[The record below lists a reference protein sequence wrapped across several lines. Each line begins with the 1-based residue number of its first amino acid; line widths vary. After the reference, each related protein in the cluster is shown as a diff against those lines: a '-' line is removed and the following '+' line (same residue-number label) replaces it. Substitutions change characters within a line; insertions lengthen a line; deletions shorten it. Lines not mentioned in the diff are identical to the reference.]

1 MKFEDKG
8 FLINKN
14 KYNEN
19 SVIAEFYTENNGKV
33 SGLIFG
39 ATSTKIKNFLLIG
52 NLFNVQ
58 YNLKNQ
64 NRAGYFKIEIE
75 KIFTPFFLEDKI
87 KLNCILY
94 SLNLIKIL
102 TVENQCNIKIY
113 NHLFKLYELLNSDEW
128 IKKFIFWELEIIKF
142 VGYDINFS
150 EYVETNELINNKS
163 YIQTSDGSKMIPS
176 FLINNNKLPINNE
189 VLKDGL
195 KIVGDF
201 LNKSVLI
208 PNNISYPSSRSE
220 FIKLI

>member
-8 FLINKN
+8 FLISKN

-19 SVIAEFYTENNGKV
+19 SIIAEFYTEFNGKI

-39 ATSTKIKNFLLIG
+39 ATSKKIKNFLLIG
-52 NLFNVQ
+52 NHFNVQ
-58 YNLKNQ
+58 FNSKNQ

-75 KIFTPFFLEDKI
+75 KIFTPHFLDDKI

-102 TVENQCNIKIY
+102 TVENQSNKNIY
-113 NHLFKLYELLNSDEW
+113 NQLFKLFELLNEDDW
-128 IKKFIFWELEIIKF
+128 IKKFIFWELEVIKL
-142 VGYDINFS
+142 VGYDINFNDYIDS
-150 EYVETNELINNKS
+150 EKLDKSNGYVPTL
-163 YIQTSDGSKMIPS
+163 DGSKEIPV
-176 FLINNNKLPINNE
+176 FL
-189 VLKDGL
+189 LKDENTKINYDELKNAL

-208 PNNISYPSSRSE
+208 PNNINFPSSRIE
-220 FIKLI
+220 FTKLI